1 MSLWMVRGG
10 KHGEQEALALENDL
24 ACIGWYEAPDLSGSK
39 NRDQLREILQKTY
52 PHWNESQLNNQCAQL
67 NAFIFGMKT
76 GDLVVMPLKTTS
88 QIAIGEVAG
97 PYQYREDL
105 GDTHHVR
112 PVKWKVTDLPRTRFH
127 QDLLYSM
134 GAFMTVCRIKRNNA
148 EERVKAVLK
157 GKPDPGFADSSN
169 GADTEDIETTQ
180 LDVEQV
186 AQDQILSHMET
197 RFKGH
202 ALSRLVDAILRAE
215 GYVTQLSPPGPDGG
229 VDTLARRG
237 TLGLEGPRMCVQVK
251 SSNNPSDVTVFR
263 GLQGSMATFKADE
276 GLLVSWGG
284 FNNAVQREARL
295 SFFSVRLW
303 DADDLLEAITRNY
316 DALPEELQKDLP
328 LKRIWALVPGDS
340 EGE

>member
-1 MSLWMVRGG
+1 
-10 KHGEQEALALENDL
+10 
-24 ACIGWYEAPDLSGSK
+24 
-39 NRDQLREILQKTY
+39 
-52 PHWNESQLNNQCAQL
+52 
-67 NAFIFGMKT
+67 
-76 GDLVVMPLKTTS
+76 
-88 QIAIGEVAG
+88 
-97 PYQYREDL
+97 
-105 GDTHHVR
+105 
-112 PVKWKVTDLPRTRFH
+112 
-127 QDLLYSM
+127 M

-197 RFKGH
+197 CFKGH
-202 ALSRLVDAILRAE
+202 ALSRLVDAVLRAE

-229 VDTLARRG
+229 VDILARRG

-316 DALPEELQKDLP
+316 DNLPEELQKDLP

>member
-1 MSLWMVRGG
+1 MAIPSWTGLNGTKLVKPRSNPPVI
-10 KHGEQEALALENDL
+10 LAFASHPRLL
-24 ACIGWYEAPDLSGSK
+24 I
-39 NRDQLREILQKTY
+39 QLLRS
-52 PHWNESQLNNQCAQL
+52 SQ
-67 NAFIFGMKT
+67 G
-76 GDLVVMPLKTTS
+76 V
-88 QIAIGEVAG
+88 
-97 PYQYREDL
+97 
-105 GDTHHVR
+105 
-112 PVKWKVTDLPRTRFH
+112 
-127 QDLLYSM
+127 
-134 GAFMTVCRIKRNNA
+134 
-148 EERVKAVLK
+148 
-157 GKPDPGFADSSN
+157 GKPLVSS
-169 GADTEDIETTQ
+169 AVT
-180 LDVEQV
+180 
-186 AQDQILSHMET
+186 
-197 RFKGH
+197 
-202 ALSRLVDAILRAE
+202 LSRLLDAILRAE

-316 DALPEELQKDLP
+316 DHLPEELQKDLP